1 MWLLCKP
8 VRLIVMV
15 LELIGKKHILLK
27 TKHVLVQ
34 VEEAVIASLNPILNR
49 NCVYIEVLINNDNYT
64 NIF

>member
-1 MWLLCKP
+1 
-8 VRLIVMV
+8 MV
-15 LELIGKKHILLK
+15 LELIGKNHIVLE

-34 VEEAVIASLNPILNR
+34 VEEAAIASLNPVLNR